1 MASGAVLVVG
11 GGIAGLQ
18 ASLDLA
24 NSGFKVYLV
33 EESPALGGRMAQ
45 LDKTF
50 PTNDCSICIL
60 SPKLVECGRHP
71 HVELLTYSELL
82 SLEGKPGEFR
92 AKVLKKPRFVREDL
106 CTGCGTC
113 IEKCPT
119 KVPSE
124 FDQGKG
130 KRKAIYIPYPQAIPR
145 IPVIDKEICTF
156 FLKGKCRTC
165 EKVCPAGAIDYEQN
179 PMELELEVGAVIL
192 AMGYEVLDED
202 LITYGYGRLPDVVTS
217 LEFERFLS
225 ASGPTGGEVL
235 RPSDGAHPEKI
246 AWIQCVGSRNHQKE
260 RGYCSS
266 VCCMYAIKQAII
278 AKEHS
283 SGLEAAVFYIDIRAF
298 GKGFDLYYERARREG
313 IRFIRSL
320 VAKVEGGPEDKGVF
334 LYYVDE
340 TGEFRKEAF
349 DLLVLSVGLR
359 PSESALLTLKRLG
372 IQAGPYGFL
381 QGVTGEVLWTSR
393 PGVFVCGVLESPK
406 DIPESVCQASGAAA
420 LASSFISSMR
430 WKEVTERPL
439 PPEREVEGEP
449 PRIGVF
455 VCHCGINIAGVVDV
469 EEVAQSVKEIP
480 DVVHVETSLFTCAEN
495 TQRRIKEVI
504 QEKGLNRVVVA
515 ACSPRTHEP
524 LFQQTLREAGLNPYL
539 FEMANIR
546 DQCSWVHMKDKTR
559 ATEKAK
565 DLVAM
570 AVRAARTLKPLKK
583 ERIPV
588 KKRALVVG
596 GGLAGM
602 QAALGFARA
611 GFEAILIERKGELGG
626 NLRRVYWTLTG
637 SDPQEI
643 LEDLREKVLKDPRI
657 QVVFNAQVVDH
668 EGFQG
673 NFQTGVVIA
682 PTMAYMRFEH
692 GVAVLATGA
701 EELKPKEYLYGQDR
715 RVMTQL
721 EFEGALWQ
729 KDPKALGAKR
739 VVMVQC
745 VGSRNQERPYCSRI
759 CCQMAVKNALKFKE
773 FNPKGEVY
781 VLYRDIRTY
790 GLLEHYYR
798 LAREKGVIF
807 LRYEAEEPPLVEALS
822 DGLSI
827 ELREAVLRRRL
838 RLKADLL
845 VLSTALVPVENEELA
860 AFFRVPRT
868 LEGFYQEAHM
878 KLRPVETATPGVF
891 ICGLAHWPKLIEES
905 IAQALA
911 VVSRASTILSRDYLE
926 VGGVVARVNP
936 DLCAACLICVRA
948 CPYGVPY
955 IDEEGRSVI
964 DPARCRGCGNC
975 VAVCPQKAIELDGF
989 RDEQI
994 LSKLDALL
1002 GGL

>member
-24 NSGFKVYLV
+24 DSGFKVYLL
-33 EESPALGGRMAQ
+33 EESPSLGGRMAQ

-82 SLEGKPGEFR
+82 SLQGGPGEFK
-92 AKVLKKPRFVREDL
+92 AKVLKKPRSIREEL

-113 IEKCPT
+113 VEKCPT

-124 FDQGKG
+124 FDQGRG

-145 IPVIDKEICTF
+145 IPVIDREVCTF

-165 EKVCPAGAIDYEQN
+165 EKVCPAGAIDYGQT
-179 PMELELEVGAVIL
+179 PLELELEVGAVIL
-192 AMGYEVLDED
+192 AMGYEVLDQD
-202 LITYGYGRLPDVVTS
+202 LRLYGYGHLPDVVTS

-235 RPSDGAHPEKI
+235 RPSDGAHPKKV
-246 AWIQCVGSRNHQKE
+246 AWVQCVGSRNHQKQ

-283 SGLEAAVFYIDIRAF
+283 PGLEAAIFYIDIRAF
-298 GKGFDLYYERARREG
+298 GKGFDSYYERARSEG
-313 IRFIRSL
+313 IRFVRSL
-320 VAKVEGGPEDKGVF
+320 VSKVEGGPEGKGVF
-334 LYYVDE
+334 LHYVDE
-340 TGEFRKEAF
+340 GGRFFKEGF
-349 DLLVLSVGLR
+349 DLLVLSVGLK
-359 PSESALLTLKRLG
+359 PSESALFTLERLG
-372 IQAGPYGFL
+372 ISVGPYGFL
-381 QGVTGEVLWTSR
+381 QGVTEEVLSTSR

-420 LASSFISSMR
+420 LASSLISPMR
-430 WKEVTERPL
+430 WKEVKGKVL

-455 VCHCGINIAGVVDV
+455 ICHCGVNIAGVVDV
-469 EEVAQSVKEIP
+469 QEVAESLKGIP

-504 QEKGLNRVVVA
+504 QQMGLNRVVVA

-546 DQCSWVHMKDKTR
+546 DQCSWVHMKDKAR

-570 AVRAARTLKPLKK
+570 AVKAARALRPLKK
-583 ERIPV
+583 ERVPV

-611 GFEAILIERKGELGG
+611 GFEAVLVEREAELGG
-626 NLRRVYWTLTG
+626 NLKRVRWTLTG
-637 SDPQEI
+637 KDPQRV
-643 LEDLREKVLKDPRI
+643 LEDLKEKVSRDPRI
-657 QVVFNAQVVDH
+657 QVVLNAQVVDH

-701 EELKPKEYLYGQDR
+701 EELKPKEYAYGQDP

-721 EFEGALWQ
+721 EFEEALW
-729 KDPKALGAKR
+729 KGDPQVLGANA

-773 FNPKGEVY
+773 LNPKGEVY

-790 GLLEHYYR
+790 GLLETYYR
-798 LAREKGVIF
+798 LCREKGVAF
-807 LRYEAEEPPLVEALS
+807 LRYEPERPPLVEPLL
-822 DGLSI
+822 DGLSV
-827 ELREAVLRRRL
+827 EVWEAVLRRSL

-845 VLSTALVPVENEELA
+845 VLSTALVPLENEELA
-860 AFFRVPRT
+860 ALFRVPRT

-878 KLRPVETATPGVF
+878 KLRPVETATPGIF
-891 ICGLAHWPKLIEES
+891 ICGLAHWPKLMEES
-905 IAQALA
+905 MAQALA
-911 VVSRASTILSRDYLE
+911 VVSRASTILSRDHLE

-975 VAVCPQKAIELDGF
+975 AAVCPQKAIELDGF
-989 RDEQI
+989 RDEQV